1 MATKSKKPA
10 TKSTTKKK
18 TLKKKSEGVA
28 APGPK
33 TQCCAGGIG
42 LMRR

>member
-10 TKSTTKKK
+10 TKATTKKK
-18 TLKKKSEGVA
+18 TLKKKSEGVS

-33 TQCCAGGIG
+33 VTCCAGGIG
-42 LMRR
+42 SMRR